1 MAVRRVPCSCERICY
16 EGMNVGTATNPRFE
30 SPGGQK
36 KKSSRGSALPR
47 RAEKKKLKGECTP
60 QEGRKKK
67 AQGGVQLK
75 KKLKGECN
83 LKKRAQGG
91 SARKKGVLKG
101 LEVTNPS

>member
-1 MAVRRVPCSCERICY
+1 MLRGDERGDSNKSQVRI
-16 EGMNVGTATNPRFE
+16 
-30 SPGGQK
+30 
-36 KKSSRGSALPR
+36 PR

-91 SARKKGVLKG
+91 SARKKGVL
-101 LEVTNPS
+101 EVTNPS